1 MIIECL
7 LYLLMKLKRKK
18 TREIQEKDRILF
30 FYIIIMSSD
39 EEDHQFDSVLGE
51 DDYGDFDDSF
61 ESSEEDQDEMIDYE
75 GMKSALELIRQ
86 VRT

>member
-1 MIIECL
+1 
-7 LYLLMKLKRKK
+7 
-18 TREIQEKDRILF
+18 
-30 FYIIIMSSD
+30 MSSD

-86 VRT
+86 VRIWFYFDFVIILTLSHFLL

>member
-1 MIIECL
+1 
-7 LYLLMKLKRKK
+7 
-18 TREIQEKDRILF
+18 
-30 FYIIIMSSD
+30 MSSD
-39 EEDHQFDSVLGE
+39 EEDHQFDSVLGD

-86 VRT
+86 VRI

>member
-1 MIIECL
+1 
-7 LYLLMKLKRKK
+7 
-18 TREIQEKDRILF
+18 
-30 FYIIIMSSD
+30 MSSD

-86 VRT
+86 VRTWFYFDSSIILTLSHFLL